1 MPGWIKIERDI
12 QSHWIWQDEKYFRWW
27 MTILLNVNYEAKKFP
42 VNALLFI
49 CNPGES
55 FRSIEEWRHLFS
67 CSKPTVYKFFKLLEN
82 DGMIT
87 TKTVG
92 KGNRRKHLLT
102 VVNWQKYQQQETEN
116 FTENKPETL
125 PKINPKLYRKCT
137 TNKNDKNEKNDFDR
151 FWDLYDKKTGKVK
164 SQKLWAKL
172 SKTEKETILNH
183 IPLYKRATPEKQFR
197 KNPETYLRNR
207 AWEDEIIKPTN
218 GAKKEFETK
227 TITNDYKPGY

>member
-12 QSHWIWQDEKYFRWW
+12 QNHWIWQDEKYFRWW
-27 MTILLNVNYEAKKFP
+27 MTILLNVNHEAKKFP
-42 VNALLFI
+42 VNTEIFT

-55 FRSIEEWRHLFS
+55 FRSINDWSKLFR
-67 CSKPTVYKFFKLLEN
+67 CSKPTVFKFFALLKN
-82 DGMIT
+82 DGMLQ
-87 TKTVG
+87 TKVVG
-92 KGNRRKHLLT
+92 RGNRRKHLLT
-102 VVNWQKYQQQETEN
+102 VVNWQKYQQAETQN

-125 PKINPKLYRKCT
+125 PKVNP
-137 TNKNDKNEKNDFDR
+137 NKNDKNEKNDCDR
-151 FWDLYDKKTGKVK
+151 FWNLYDKKTGKVK

-172 SKTEKETILNH
+172 AKTEKETILNH

-218 GAKKEFETK
+218 GIKKDFETK
-227 TITNDYKPGY
+227 ILANEYKPGY

>member
-12 QSHWIWQDEKYFRWW
+12 QNHWIWQDEKYFRWW
-27 MTILLNVNYEAKKFP
+27 MTILLNVNHEAKKFP
-42 VNALLFI
+42 VNNEIFT

-55 FRSIEEWRHLFS
+55 FRSFNDWSKLFR
-67 CSKPTVYKFFKLLEN
+67 CSKPTVFKFFDLLKN
-82 DGMIT
+82 DGMIQ
-87 TKTVG
+87 TKVVG
-92 KGNRRKHLLT
+92 RGNRRKHLLT
-102 VVNWQKYQQQETEN
+102 VVNWQKYQQAETRN

-125 PKINPKLYRKCT
+125 PKVNP
-137 TNKNDKNEKNDFDR
+137 NKNDKNEKNDFDR
-151 FWDLYDKKTGKVK
+151 FWNLYDKKTGKVK

-172 SKTEKETILNH
+172 AKTEKETILNH

-218 GAKKEFETK
+218 GIKKDFETK
-227 TITNDYKPGY
+227 ILANEYKPGY

>member
-12 QSHWIWQDEKYFRWW
+12 QNHWIWQDEKYFRWW
-27 MTILLNVNYEAKKFP
+27 MTILLNVNHEAKKFP
-42 VNALLFI
+42 VNTEIFT

-55 FRSIEEWRHLFS
+55 FRSINDWSKLFR
-67 CSKPTVYKFFKLLEN
+67 CSKPTVFKFFALLKN
-82 DGMIT
+82 DGMLQ
-87 TKTVG
+87 TKVVG
-92 KGNRRKHLLT
+92 RGNRRKHLLT
-102 VVNWQKYQQQETEN
+102 VVNWQKYQQAETQN

-125 PKINPKLYRKCT
+125 PKVNP
-137 TNKNDKNEKNDFDR
+137 NKNDKNEKNDFDR
-151 FWDLYDKKTGKVK
+151 FWNLYDKKTGKVK

-172 SKTEKETILNH
+172 AKTEKETILNH

-218 GAKKEFETK
+218 GIKKDFETK
-227 TITNDYKPGY
+227 ILANEYKPGY